1 MQTAPHK
8 PSPLLRSS
16 ATRSRQGA
24 HSVLGRTA
32 PARSFRGQLRDE
44 TGFTPAHSRTKMA
57 AAAAAARLAWGR
69 AAAAARLRRRFR
81 HVMMSPHTIKKQAL
95 HHFVQRPLFSLPA
108 TLCSTVRNMFIQTQD
123 TPNPNSLKFIPGKPV
138 LETRTMDFPT
148 PASAFRSP
156 LARQLF
162 RIEGVKSVFFGPDF
176 ITVTKE
182 SEELDWN
189 LLRPDIY
196 ATIMDFF
203 ASGLPL
209 VTEETSSGEAGSE
222 EDDEVVAMIKELLD
236 TRIRPTVQEDGGD
249 VIFKGFEDGI
259 VQLKLQGSCT
269 SCPSSII
276 TLKNGIQNMLQFY
289 IPEVEGV
296 EQVMDDDSEEKEANS
311 P

>member
-1 MQTAPHK
+1 MAAAA
-8 PSPLLRSS
+8 R
-16 ATRSRQGA
+16 
-24 HSVLGRTA
+24 LGW
-32 PARSFRGQLRDE
+32 G
-44 TGFTPAHSRTKMA
+44 A
-57 AAAAAARLAWGR
+57 AAAAAG
-69 AAAAARLRRRFR
+69 LRRRFCP
-81 HVMMSPHTIKKQAL
+81 MMNPYIIKKQLL
-95 HHFVQRPLFSLPA
+95 HQFVQRPLFLLPA
-108 TLCSTVRNMFIQTQD
+108 TLYNTVRHMFIQTQD

-148 PASAFRSP
+148 PAAAFRSP

-189 LLRPDIY
+189 LLKPDIY

-249 VIFKGFEDGI
+249 VIYKGFEDGI

-296 EQVMDDDSEEKEANS
+296 EQVMDDESDEKEANS